1 MIMAR
6 TTRLEIAGR
15 IKFDQFWPEGK
26 SDADTTKLL
35 LTVDRNS
42 MRVKLAGQN
51 NFMSTQAYQDAGILA
66 AVDEDTGQRKIMPLI
81 KSNTLTI
88 RLQRID
94 APELHYRPDA
104 RGSEGALKGTGLIKD
119 YRQHQAETAV
129 VKLAQF
135 LQSFGSSSLNCTFT
149 SELKATE
156 GPGAAIDKYGRFVGD
171 IILPDGT
178 NLNLWL
184 LEQGLAV
191 VALYDSMLPTE
202 IDESVAAWRR
212 GRSKRTGIA
221 RHYSARFTAFDGE
234 VVYRPVGSAIANE
247 TTRKFIHP
255 KFYRRQT
262 SWWAFMQAEIFEGD
276 FGDWLT
282 EKNEHCWYL
291 PEFREDGRRA
301 RKQPLYERETDGN
314 GISWEPEDFIF
325 AESQSSLYRANA
337 AGVPTKVLDW

>member
-1 MIMAR
+1 MAR

-15 IKFDQFWPEGK
+15 IKLDQFWPDGK

-35 LTVDRNS
+35 LTVNGNS
-42 MRVKLAGQN
+42 MRVKLAGQTS
-51 NFMSTQAYQDAGILA
+51 FVRTLAYQDAGILG
-66 AVDEDTGQRKIMPLI
+66 AVDEDTGQRKITPLM
-81 KSNTLTI
+81 KSNAITI

-104 RGSEGALKGTGLIKD
+104 RGSEGALRGTGLIKD

-129 VKLAQF
+129 VKLAKF
-135 LQSFGSSSLNCTFT
+135 LKGFGSSSLECIFT

-171 IILPDGT
+171 IILPDGV

-191 VALYDSMLPTE
+191 VALYDSMLPNE
-202 IDESVAAWRR
+202 IDESVDAWKR
-212 GRSKRTGIA
+212 GRVKRSGIA
-221 RHYSARFTAFDGE
+221 RFYTASFAAFDNDL
-234 VVYRPVGSAIANE
+234 VYRAGGSTIVSEAS
-247 TTRKFIHP
+247 RKFIHP

-262 SWWAFMQAEIFEGD
+262 TWWAFKEASIFTGD

-282 EKNEHCWYL
+282 EKNEQCWYL
-291 PEFREDGRRA
+291 PEFQEEGRRA

-325 AESQSSLYRANA
+325 AESASSLYRSDVS
-337 AGVPTKVLDW
+337 GRPVKVETW

>member
-1 MIMAR
+1 MAR
-6 TTRLEIAGR
+6 TTRLEIEGR
-15 IKFDQFWPEGK
+15 IKFDQFWPDGK

-35 LTVDRNS
+35 LTVNSNS
-42 MRVKLAGQN
+42 MRVKPAGQT
-51 NFMSTQAYQDAGILA
+51 NFVNTLAYQDAGILG
-66 AVDEDTGQRKIMPLI
+66 AVDENTGQRKITPII
-81 KSNTLTI
+81 KSNTMTI

-191 VALYDSMLPTE
+191 VALYDSMLPQE
-202 IDESVAAWRR
+202 IDESVAAWQR
-212 GRSKRTGIA
+212 GRAKRTGIA
-221 RHYSARFTAFDGE
+221 RHYSARFTAFDSE
-234 VVYRPVGSAIANE
+234 VEFRPVGSPILSEA
-247 TTRKFIHP
+247 TRKFIHP

-262 SWWAFMQAEIFEGD
+262 SWWAFKQAEIFEGD

-282 EKNEHCWYL
+282 EKNEQCWYL
-291 PEFREDGRRA
+291 PEFREEGRRA
-301 RKQPLYERETDGN
+301 SKQPLYERETDGN

-325 AESQSSLYRANA
+325 AESESSLYRANA
-337 AGVPTKVLDW
+337 AGVPTKVQDW

>member
-1 MIMAR
+1 MAR
-6 TTRLEIAGR
+6 TTRLEIEGR
-15 IKFDQFWPEGK
+15 IKLKQFWPDGK
-26 SDADTTKLL
+26 SDADTTKLE
-35 LTVDRNS
+35 LTVNANGV
-42 MRVKLAGQN
+42 RVKPAGSTQ
-51 NFMSTQAYQDAGILA
+51 FVATQAYEGAGILGERDA
-66 AVDEDTGQRKIMPLI
+66 TTGQRKIIPVI

-104 RGSEGALKGTGLIKD
+104 RGSEGALRGTGLIQD

-129 VKLAQF
+129 VKLAEF
-135 LQSFGSSSLNCTFT
+135 LQSFGDSSVDCTFT

-191 VALYDSMLPTE
+191 VALYDSMLPNE
-202 IDESVAAWRR
+202 IDESVDAWQR
-212 GRSKRTGIA
+212 GRVKRSGIA
-221 RHYSARFTAFDGE
+221 RCYSERFTAFDNDL
-234 VVYRPVGSAIANE
+234 VFRAVGSEIVSEAS
-247 TTRKFIHP
+247 RKFIHP

-262 SWWAFMQAEIFEGD
+262 TWWAFKQAEIFEGD

-282 EKNEHCWYL
+282 EKAEQCWYL
-291 PEFREDGRRA
+291 PEFREEGRRA
-301 RKQPLYERETDGN
+301 SKMPLYERETDGN

-325 AESQSSLYRANA
+325 AESESTLHRADASSAP
-337 AGVPTKVLDW
+337 VKVLNW

>member
-1 MIMAR
+1 MAR
-6 TTRLEIAGR
+6 TTRLEIEGR
-15 IKFDQFWPEGK
+15 IKFDQFWPSGK

-35 LTVDRNS
+35 LTVDGNS
-42 MRVKLAGQN
+42 MRVKPAGQT
-51 NFMSTQAYQDAGILA
+51 NFVNTQAYQNAGILGA
-66 AVDEDTGQRKIMPLI
+66 LDEGTGQRKITPLI
-81 KSNTLTI
+81 KNNAITI

-129 VKLAQF
+129 MKLAQF
-135 LQSFGSSSLNCTFT
+135 LQSFGSSSLECTFT
-149 SELKATE
+149 SELRASE

-178 NLNLWL
+178 HLNLWL
-184 LEQGLAV
+184 LQEGLAV
-191 VALYDSMLPTE
+191 VALYDSMLPFE
-202 IDESVAAWRR
+202 IDESVQAWQR
-212 GRSKRTGIA
+212 GRVKRSGIA
-221 RHYSARFTAFDGE
+221 RFYTERFIAFDNDL
-234 VVYRPVGSAIANE
+234 VYRAASSAIVSEAS
-247 TTRKFIHP
+247 RKFIHP

-262 SWWAFMQAEIFEGD
+262 TWWAFKEAGVFAGD

-282 EKNEHCWYL
+282 EKDETCWYL

-325 AESQSSLYRANA
+325 AESASSLYRADA
-337 AGVPTKVLDW
+337 SGRPVKVDTWVG